1 MNVVG
6 TIFLKDNKLLL
17 VKPTRRPTYQ
27 MVGGKVEEGETI
39 EEAAIRECHEELGK
53 NAIFDESKFI
63 FINDFDEIASSDN
76 KTKIHF
82 YLFIYYGNIEG
93 RLEESDEISEFI
105 WYETSMGT
113 NMLSNTLKHK
123 VIPYCRKKRLIN

>member
-39 EEAAIRECHEELGK
+39 KEAAIRECHEELGK
-53 NAIFDESKFI
+53 NAIFDESKFT
-63 FINDFDEIASSDN
+63 FLMDFDEIASSDN

-93 RLEESDEISEFI
+93 KLEESDEISGFI

>member
-53 NAIFDESKFI
+53 NAIFDESKFT
-63 FINDFDEIASSDN
+63 FLMDFDEIASSDN
-76 KTKIHF
+76 KTQIHF
-82 YLFIYYGNIEG
+82 HLFIYNGNLEG
-93 RLEESDEISEFI
+93 KFEKSDEISEFI
-105 WYETSMGT
+105 WYETGMGD

-123 VIPYCRKKRLIN
+123 IIPYCVKEKLIN

>member
-39 EEAAIRECHEELGK
+39 KEAAIRECHEELGK
-53 NAIFDESKFI
+53 NAIFDESKFT
-63 FINDFDEIASSDN
+63 FLMDFDEIASSDN

-93 RLEESDEISEFI
+93 KLEESDEISGFI
-105 WYETSMGT
+105 WYETNMGDD
-113 NMLSNTLKHK
+113 MLSNTLKHK
-123 VIPYCRKKRLIN
+123 VIPYCIKEKLIN

>member
-1 MNVVG
+1 MKVVG

-53 NAIFDESKFI
+53 DATLDDNKFT
-63 FINDFDEIASSDN
+63 FLMDFDEIASSDN

-82 YLFIYYGNIEG
+82 YLFIYNGNLEG
-93 RLEESDEISEFI
+93 KLEESDEIDEFI
-105 WYETSMGT
+105 WYETGMGD

-123 VIPYCRKKRLIN
+123 VVPYCVKEKLIN

>member
-1 MNVVG
+1 MKVVG
-6 TIFLKDNKLLL
+6 TIFLKDKKLLL

-39 EEAAIRECHEELGK
+39 EDAAIRECHEELGK
-53 NAIFDESKFI
+53 NAIFDESKFT
-63 FINDFDEIASSDN
+63 FLMDFDEIASSDN

-82 YLFIYYGNIEG
+82 YLFIYNGNLEG
-93 RLEESDEISEFI
+93 KLEESDEISKFI
-105 WYETSMGT
+105 WYETGMGD

-123 VIPYCRKKRLIN
+123 VIPYCVKEKLIN

>member
-53 NAIFDESKFI
+53 NAIFDESKFT
-63 FINDFDEIASSDN
+63 FLMDFDEIASSDN

-123 VIPYCRKKRLIN
+123 VIPYCIKEKLIN

>member
-1 MNVVG
+1 MKVVG

-39 EEAAIRECHEELGK
+39 EEAAARECHEELGK
-53 NAIFDESKFI
+53 NAIFDENKFT
-63 FINDFDEIASSDN
+63 FLMDFDEIASSDN

-82 YLFIYYGNIEG
+82 YLFIYNGNLEG
-93 RLEESDEISEFI
+93 KLEETDEISEFI
-105 WYETSMGT
+105 WYETSMGD

-123 VIPYCRKKRLIN
+123 VIPYCVKEKLIN

>member
-39 EEAAIRECHEELGK
+39 KEAAIRECHEELGK
-53 NAIFDESKFI
+53 NAIFDESKFT
-63 FINDFDEIASSDN
+63 FLMDFDEIASSDN

-105 WYETSMGT
+105 WYETSMGD

-123 VIPYCRKKRLIN
+123 VIPYCVKEKLIN

>member
-53 NAIFDESKFI
+53 NAIFNESKFT
-63 FINDFDEIASSDN
+63 FLMDFDEIASSDN

-82 YLFIYYGNIEG
+82 YLFIYNGNLEG
-93 RLEESDEISEFI
+93 KLEESDEIGEFI
-105 WYETSMGT
+105 WYGTSMGD

-123 VIPYCRKKRLIN
+123 VIPYCIKEKLIN

>member
-1 MNVVG
+1 MKVVG

-39 EEAAIRECHEELGK
+39 EEAAVRECHEELGK
-53 NAIFDESKFI
+53 NAIFDENKFT
-63 FINDFDEIASSDN
+63 FLMDFDEIASSDN

-82 YLFIYYGNIEG
+82 YLFIYNGNLEG
-93 RLEESDEISEFI
+93 KLEETDEISEFI
-105 WYETSMGT
+105 WYETSMGD

-123 VIPYCRKKRLIN
+123 VIPYCVKEKLIN

>member
-1 MNVVG
+1 MKVVG

-39 EEAAIRECHEELGK
+39 EEAAVRECHEELGK
-53 NAIFDESKFI
+53 NAIFDENKFT
-63 FINDFDEIASSDN
+63 FLMDFDEIASSDN

-82 YLFIYYGNIEG
+82 YLFIYNENLDGK
-93 RLEESDEISEFI
+93 LEESDEISEFI
-105 WYETSMGT
+105 WYETSMGD

-123 VIPYCRKKRLIN
+123 VIPYCVKEKLIN

>member
-1 MNVVG
+1 MKVVG
-6 TIFLKDNKLLL
+6 TIFIKDNKLLL

-39 EEAAIRECHEELGK
+39 KDAAVRECHEELGK
-53 NAIFDESKFI
+53 NAIFDESKFT
-63 FINDFDEIASSDN
+63 FLMDFDEIASSDN

-82 YLFIYYGNIEG
+82 YLFIYYENLEG
-93 RLEESDEISEFI
+93 KLEESDEISEFI

>member
-6 TIFLKDNKLLL
+6 TIFLKDDKLLL

-39 EEAAIRECHEELGK
+39 KEAAIRECHEELGK
-53 NAIFDESKFI
+53 NAIFDESKFT
-63 FINDFDEIASSDN
+63 FLMDFDEIASSDN

-93 RLEESDEISEFI
+93 KLEESDEISGFI

>member
-39 EEAAIRECHEELGK
+39 KDAAVRECHEELGK
-53 NAIFDESKFI
+53 NAIFDESKFT
-63 FINDFDEIASSDN
+63 FLMDFDEIASSDN

-82 YLFIYYGNIEG
+82 YLFIYYGNLEG
-93 RLEESDEISEFI
+93 KLEESDEISRFI
-105 WYETSMGT
+105 WYETGMGN

-123 VIPYCRKKRLIN
+123 VIPYCVKEKLIS

>member
-39 EEAAIRECHEELGK
+39 EKAAIRECHEELGK
-53 NAIFDESKFI
+53 NAIFDESKFT
-63 FINDFDEIASSDN
+63 FLMDFDEIASSDN

-82 YLFIYYGNIEG
+82 YLFIYNGNLEG
-93 RLEESDEISEFI
+93 KLEESDEISEFI
-105 WYETSMGT
+105 WYETGMGD

-123 VIPYCRKKRLIN
+123 VIPYCVKEKLIN

>member
-53 NAIFDESKFI
+53 NAIFDESKFT
-63 FINDFDEIASSDN
+63 FLMDFDEIASSDN

-82 YLFIYYGNIEG
+82 YLFIYNGNLEG
-93 RLEESDEISEFI
+93 KLEESDEICEFI
-105 WYETSMGT
+105 WYGTSMGD

-123 VIPYCRKKRLIN
+123 VIPYCVKEKLIN

>member
-39 EEAAIRECHEELGK
+39 KEAAIRECHEELGK
-53 NAIFDESKFI
+53 NAIFDESKFT
-63 FINDFDEIASSDN
+63 FLMDFDEIASSDN

-93 RLEESDEISEFI
+93 KLEESDEISGFI
-105 WYETSMGT
+105 WYETNMGDD
-113 NMLSNTLKHK
+113 MLSNTLKHR
-123 VIPYCRKKRLIN
+123 VIPYCIKEKLIN

>member
-53 NAIFDESKFI
+53 NAIFDESKFT
-63 FINDFDEIASSDN
+63 FLMDFDEIASSDN

-82 YLFIYYGNIEG
+82 YLFIYYENLEG
-93 RLEESDEISEFI
+93 KLEESDEISEFI

>member
-1 MNVVG
+1 MKVVG

-53 NAIFDESKFI
+53 DVIFDEDKFT
-63 FINDFDEIASSDN
+63 FLMDFDEIASSDN

-82 YLFIYYGNIEG
+82 YLFIYCGNLEG
-93 RLEESDEISEFI
+93 KLEKSDEISKFI
-105 WYETSMGT
+105 WYETGMGD
-113 NMLSNTLKHK
+113 NMLSNTLKYK
-123 VIPYCRKKRLIN
+123 VVPYCVKEKLIN

>member
-6 TIFLKDNKLLL
+6 TIFLKDHKLLL

-53 NAIFDESKFI
+53 NAIFDESKFT
-63 FINDFDEIASSDN
+63 FLMDFDEIASSDN

-82 YLFIYYGNIEG
+82 YLFIYNGNLEG
-93 RLEESDEISEFI
+93 IFEKSDEIGEFI
-105 WYETSMGT
+105 WYETGMGD

>member
-1 MNVVG
+1 MKVVG
-6 TIFLKDNKLLL
+6 TIFLKNNKLLL

-53 NAIFDESKFI
+53 NAIIDESKFT
-63 FINDFDEIASSDN
+63 FLMDFDEIASSDN

-93 RLEESDEISEFI
+93 KLEESDEISEFI
-105 WYETSMGT
+105 WYETNMGD

-123 VIPYCRKKRLIN
+123 VIPYCIKEKLIN

>member
-6 TIFLKDNKLLL
+6 TIFLKNNKLLL

-39 EEAAIRECHEELGK
+39 EKAAIRECHEELGK
-53 NAIFDESKFI
+53 NAIFDESKFT
-63 FINDFDEIASSDN
+63 FLMDFDEIASSDN

-82 YLFIYYGNIEG
+82 YLFIYNGNLEG
-93 RLEESDEISEFI
+93 KLEESDEISEFI
-105 WYETSMGT
+105 WYETGMGD

-123 VIPYCRKKRLIN
+123 VIPYCVKEKLIN

>member
-6 TIFLKDNKLLL
+6 TIFLKDDKLLL

-39 EEAAIRECHEELGK
+39 KEAAIRECHEELGK
-53 NAIFDESKFI
+53 NAIFDESKFT
-63 FINDFDEIASSDN
+63 FLMDFDEIASSDN

-93 RLEESDEISEFI
+93 KLEESDEISGFI
-105 WYETSMGT
+105 WYETNMGDD
-113 NMLSNTLKHK
+113 MLSNTLKHK
-123 VIPYCRKKRLIN
+123 VIPYCIKEKLIN